1 MTIVMTFDYCM
12 SASLIVLSFV
22 IVLAKHYIHQLWSY
36 WTSIVWPI
44 LSKCYRGWVAVRCLA
59 YFHEENKEC
68 LMMTQCLAASA
79 SIHIFTSS
87 RLSLL
92 SKEIYLQSPIFPP
105 VQCRG
110 VFCSDSTVHSA
121 PALQDRCQC
130 TLHTLPP
137 TLLLYTPLHTL
148 QLQAVLSNHTLH
160 HVSLSC
166 HDITIHCTMSP
177 YHAMI

>member
-1 MTIVMTFDYCM
+1 
-12 SASLIVLSFV
+12 
-22 IVLAKHYIHQLWSY
+22 
-36 WTSIVWPI
+36 
-44 LSKCYRGWVAVRCLA
+44 
-59 YFHEENKEC
+59 
-68 LMMTQCLAASA
+68 MMTQCLAASA

-92 SKEIYLQSPIFPP
+92 SKEIYLHSKTPIFPP

-110 VFCSDSTVHSA
+110 VFCSDSTVHGA

-137 TLLLYTPLHTL
+137 TLLLYTPVHTL

-166 HDITIHCTMSP
+166 HDITIHCIMSP
-177 YHAMI
+177 HHAMTISRISSPHTVKTLLPRTTGGINPSGHYNAVNGVSG

>member
-1 MTIVMTFDYCM
+1 
-12 SASLIVLSFV
+12 
-22 IVLAKHYIHQLWSY
+22 
-36 WTSIVWPI
+36 
-44 LSKCYRGWVAVRCLA
+44 
-59 YFHEENKEC
+59 
-68 LMMTQCLAASA
+68 MMTQCLAAAA

-87 RLSLL
+87 RLSLR
-92 SKEIYLQSPIFPP
+92 SKETYLHRKTLIFPP
-105 VQCRG
+105 VPCG

-177 YHAMI
+177 HHAMTISYLLTTHSEDSAAQNHRGHQYIWSLQCSQWRFWL